1 LINSRH
7 GKFPEIKTNR
17 WIARRSITTGRVS
30 EWVHVLK
37 EILLDQV
44 FLVEPWRKYCTRD
57 GQPGKRDG
65 VQSPLIVVPVAHRM
79 SSALQRAPPSSSSR
93 RSPSI
98 SSPRST
104 TITKGATARSAI
116 NPRVSAS
123 LNSPRRSSLK
133 STTPPPVSADAQ
145 DALADSLK
153 RETEEKERV
162 CGRVHSLPPAR
173 CSRIPS
179 SSSNCRTRNRP
190 SEP

>member
-1 LINSRH
+1 MIKCFCLGH
-7 GKFPEIKTNR
+7 GGS
-17 WIARRSITTGRVS
+17 A
-30 EWVHVLK
+30 VHVTSN
-37 EILLDQV
+37 QASATV
-44 FLVEPWRKYCTRD
+44 
-57 GQPGKRDG
+57 
-65 VQSPLIVVPVAHRM
+65 VQDPHNVVAHRM
-79 SSALQRAPPSSSSR
+79 SSAPQRAPPSSSSR

-98 SSPRST
+98 SSPHST

-145 DALADSLK
+145 DALAASLK

-162 CGRVHSLPPAR
+162 CGRAHSVPHAR

-179 SSSNCRTRNRP
+179 SSFNCRTRNRP